1 MSHKHY
7 PAPALAFQ
15 RAFPMEVEDLSREM
29 LLEPC
34 VLVIL
39 VSVLTILG
47 SHPLKVRRSWFPY
60 AS

>member
-47 SHPLKVRRSWFPY
+47 SHPLKVRRS
-60 AS
+60 